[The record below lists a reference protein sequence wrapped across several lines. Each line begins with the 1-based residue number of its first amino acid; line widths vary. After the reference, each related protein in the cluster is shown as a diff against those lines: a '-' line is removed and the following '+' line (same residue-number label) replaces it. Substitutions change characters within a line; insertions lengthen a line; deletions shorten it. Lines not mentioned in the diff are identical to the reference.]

1 MNVTSLNNAYPD
13 SRISYIMDGV
23 CPEAY
28 GGMIDFL
35 SHNNKC
41 CGGSSKESSHFYGE
55 NRSIC
60 SPNATENHFEWLP
73 FFSTVGNSFLICFH
87 S

>member
-1 MNVTSLNNAYPD
+1 MTVTSLNNAYPD

-41 CGGSSKESSHFYGE
+41 
-55 NRSIC
+55 
-60 SPNATENHFEWLP
+60 
-73 FFSTVGNSFLICFH
+73 
-87 S
+87 

>member
-41 CGGSSKESSHFYGE
+41 CGGNKLFKKRALTFMVRTAAYVVLMPPKIILSGFHFFPQWE
-55 NRSIC
+55 I
-60 SPNATENHFEWLP
+60 
-73 FFSTVGNSFLICFH
+73 H